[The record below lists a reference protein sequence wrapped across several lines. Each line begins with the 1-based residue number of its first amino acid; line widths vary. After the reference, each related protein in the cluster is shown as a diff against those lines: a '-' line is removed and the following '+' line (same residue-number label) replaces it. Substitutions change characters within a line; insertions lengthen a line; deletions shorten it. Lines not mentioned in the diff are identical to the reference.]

1 MEQVTSYSATSSSK
15 KGIDRLRI
23 VLATA
28 GIILTFLVL
37 YAGFVFLRDSGA
49 PRLVIAIVA
58 VIWGV
63 GGMGLLFTVAHYTV
77 ESFSTKWT
85 ARLQPYVFIGP
96 AIVLLAWYLAA
107 PSVRTFMLSF
117 ADKDGVPLEASK
129 LFQNYQEIFS
139 ERGLSEALR
148 NNFLWLIV
156 GTPLTVGL
164 GLVIAVLADRS
175 RFEKAAKSL
184 IFLPMAISMV
194 GAGVIWRYVFDVN
207 PNIGIINAAV
217 QSSGGTTQ
225 DWLRMVQPVNNL
237 FLIMVM
243 IWLQTGFG
251 MVLISAAIKGLSAD
265 LLEAARVDGASEFR
279 IFFRIII
286 PNISGTLLT
295 VTTTV
300 IIFTLKIFDIVMIM
314 TGGNFGTDVIGVK
327 FYRTLFVAG
336 DSGVGS
342 AIAVI
347 LLILVIPVMVYNL
360 WEFGKRQAF

>member
-1 MEQVTSYSATSSSK
+1 MENATAKNATSPGKSVV
-15 KGIDRLRI
+15 DTTRI
-23 VLATA
+23 VIAA
-28 GIILTFLVL
+28 VGIVVTFLVL
-37 YAGFVFLRDSGA
+37 YAGFIFLRDSGA

-58 VIWGV
+58 VLWGV
-63 GGMGLLFTVAHYTV
+63 GGMGLLFVVAHFTV
-77 ESFSTKWT
+77 ESFSVKWT

-107 PSVRTFMLSF
+107 PSVRTFVLSF
-117 ADKDGVPLEASK
+117 ADKDGVPYELK
-129 LFQNYQEIFS
+129 NLFDNYSTIFS

-148 NNFLWLIV
+148 NNLMWLII

-164 GLVIAVLADRS
+164 GLVIAILADRS
-175 RFEKAAKSL
+175 RFEKAAKSM

-194 GAGVIWRYVFDVN
+194 GAGVIWRFVFDVN
-207 PNIGIINAAV
+207 PNIGIVNAAV
-217 QSSGGTTQ
+217 QSGGGQTQ

-251 MVLISAAIKGLSAD
+251 MVLISAAIKGIPSD
-265 LLEAARVDGASEFR
+265 LLEAARVDGASEFL

-300 IIFTLKIFDIVMIM
+300 IIFTLKIFDVVMIM

-327 FYRTLFVAG
+327 FYRELFVNG
-336 DSGVGS
+336 DNGVGS
-342 AIAVI
+342 AIAVV
-347 LLILVIPVMVYNL
+347 LLILVIPVMIYNL
-360 WEFGKRQAF
+360 YEFSKRQTF